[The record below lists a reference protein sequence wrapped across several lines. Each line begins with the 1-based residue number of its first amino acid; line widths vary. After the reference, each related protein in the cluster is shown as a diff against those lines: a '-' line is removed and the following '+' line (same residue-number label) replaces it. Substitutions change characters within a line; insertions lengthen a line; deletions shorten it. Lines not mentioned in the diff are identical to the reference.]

1 MLWVDGR
8 RFNRYA
14 RPADASWM
22 STTIICRACGATAA
36 SSAEWC
42 GQCFAE
48 LPREHAPAPLQML
61 LRPQAPP
68 KVEATPPA
76 VYSRWRSSDT
86 SFGPIGRA
94 LLTIGLVLAL
104 IVGEPILRGFI
115 LMSVGFDVPGSG
127 FLILYLGVAIP
138 AGLYLASRVWR
149 RVRIT

>member
-1 MLWVDGR
+1 
-8 RFNRYA
+8 
-14 RPADASWM
+14 M
-22 STTIICRACGATAA
+22 STTIFCRACGATAA
-36 SSAEWC
+36 PSAEWC

-48 LPREHAPAPLQML
+48 LPHEPEPAPLQML

-68 KVEATPPA
+68 KVEVARAA

-94 LLTIGLVLAL
+94 LLTIGLVMAL
-104 IVGEPILRGFI
+104 IAGEPILRGFI

-127 FLILYLGVAIP
+127 FLLLYLAVAIP
-138 AGLYLASRVWR
+138 VGIYVAGRVWR